1 MPAPSASLEVAGWLS
16 RDGVSKRKWR
26 RDGGSSISESL
37 QSPAIVRNIMNAG
50 VYLDEWLE
58 SEGWYYQ
65 RWDAENGPFVRL
77 IDLRLQHI
85 RTIGEKRRCLII
97 FGHVTGY
104 GCI

>member
-1 MPAPSASLEVAGWLS
+1 MPAPSASLQVASWLS
-16 RDGVSKRKWR
+16 RDGVSKRKWW

-50 VYLDEWLE
+50 VYLDEWFE

-77 IDLRLQHI
+77 IDLRL
-85 RTIGEKRRCLII
+85 R
-97 FGHVTGY
+97 HVQTVAT
-104 GCI
+104 